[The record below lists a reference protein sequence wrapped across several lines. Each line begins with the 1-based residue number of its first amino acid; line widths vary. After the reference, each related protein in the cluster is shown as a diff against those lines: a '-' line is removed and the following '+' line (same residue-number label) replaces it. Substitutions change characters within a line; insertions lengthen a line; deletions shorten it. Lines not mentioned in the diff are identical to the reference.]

1 MSKIVQLR
9 FDVRRSEPDECRR
22 LRSVIETA
30 VAVFRLRGTLNK
42 DEIADVLFDISAG
55 LRT

>member
-1 MSKIVQLR
+1 MSKVVQLR
-9 FDVRRSEPDECRR
+9 FDVRRSEPDECQR